1 MRSGNLAELLAK
13 RASEAGWRD
22 KPAYS
27 GSHVVTHGQI
37 HDGGAR
43 LGEVLRSRGLSSGDR
58 VLLCLPDSPD
68 LVQLLLAC
76 LSRGIVAFLANPELN
91 RQDHAF
97 AESDTEPALVV
108 TSGALLDRFQQSSVA
123 EAGELLSDAIRV
135 EPADYEPVSGDAHA
149 YATYTSG
156 TTGAPKAAIHRH
168 SDVLAFIDAMCHRA
182 LRLTSQD
189 TGLCSAPMYFAYGL
203 GNSVWF
209 PLATGGSSVIN
220 QWPVSAEATAELSA
234 TFKPSVLYGVPTF
247 FSRVVD
253 TCSPDSFRSLRCVV
267 SAGEALEARLAERLT
282 EFFGGIPILD
292 GIGSTEVGQTF
303 VSNTVEDWRP
313 GTIGKAL
320 PPYEI
325 RVVAPDGTTVG
336 PGVEGDL
343 WVRGP
348 SISPGYWNCPT
359 SLPLRDGDWLDT
371 RDRVFIDG
379 DGWVTYR
386 CRADDTEIVGGVNV
400 NPREIERLITEDDSV
415 AEAAVVGVKESI
427 GASALQAFLVPT
439 KHAAIDES
447 ILRDIHR
454 RLLVSLS
461 AFQVPHRFVIVE
473 RLPRT
478 PTGKLLRGALRAESP
493 AKPIWEVLAFQPPS
507 DASAQPDN
515 ERASDDQ
522 NGRKSVG
529 DVTLSERLAVLQQ
542 EHHRLVV
549 ESVCAE
555 VAKMLGQP
563 GPQSVNRDLAFSE
576 LGFDSQMTVELRN
589 RLAAVTGLRL
599 PDTIGWDYGSVSQ
612 LARYVEAELSKGTSR
627 TALPSSATVDEPV
640 AIVGMG
646 CRFPGGVDSPQGLWK
661 MVADARDVVSEFPTD
676 RGWDVNG
683 LFDPDPDAMGKTYT
697 RWGGFIVDVAGFD
710 AGFFGIP
717 PGEALAMDPQQ
728 RLMLECSWEALEQAG
743 IDPASLRGSATG
755 VFTGIFG
762 QSYGAGGTERLEGYG
777 LTGSASS
784 VASGRVAY
792 VLGLQG
798 PAVSVDTACSSSLVS
813 LHWAVQSLRSGEC
826 DLALAGGVTVMTS
839 PEIFV
844 GFSRQRGL
852 AADGRCKAFAGAAD
866 GTAWGEGA
874 GVVVLERLSDA
885 QRLGHSVLAV
895 VLGSAVNQDG
905 ASNGLT
911 APNGPSQQRVI
922 RAALASAGLTAADVD
937 VVEGHGTGTKLGD
950 PIEAQALLAA
960 YGQNR
965 PPERPLWVGSIKS
978 NMGHTQAAAGVAGV
992 IKVVQAMRHG
1002 VMPAT
1007 LHVDVPSPRVDWAS
1021 GAVSVLT
1028 EARAWPANGRPR
1040 RAGVSSFGISGTNA
1054 HVILEQGPLGAT
1066 ETATV
1071 AGVREDESGDGASSS
1086 GGLSVLP
1093 WVISAKSAEAL
1104 TAQAGRLSAHL
1115 RANQRLNPVDLGYS
1129 LARQSVFEH
1138 RAVVVGADRQALL
1151 TGLAGVA
1158 GGEPGP
1164 AVVIGRAGSVGKTV
1178 VVFPGQGS
1186 QCIGMGRE
1194 LYDQLPVFARAFDAV
1209 ADELDRHLRLPL
1221 RQVVWGADSRLLDRT
1236 EFAQPALFAVE
1247 VALFAVLRSWG
1258 VAPDFVMGHSVGEF
1272 SAAYVAGVLTL
1283 ADAALLVAARGR
1295 LMQALPAGG
1304 AMTAVSA
1311 AEHEVAPLLGEE
1323 AAIAAIN
1330 APESVVLSGAQSAVD
1345 AIAQQLA
1352 AQGRRVHPLA
1362 VSHAFHSP
1370 LMEPMLEEFA
1380 RIAARVEAREPQI
1393 ALVSNVTAE
1402 PAGADGDFGS
1412 AQYWVKHIRQPVRF
1426 ADSVRNLQTRGTTH
1440 FIEVGPGSGLTASIE
1455 QSLSPA
1461 EAVVV
1466 SLLGKDRPEVA
1477 ALMGGVGQL
1486 FTTGV
1491 RVDWPAVFAGSAG
1504 RRVELPTYAFQRRRF
1519 WSTPTAAGPA
1529 DAAGLGLGEAKHPLL
1544 SAVVERPDS
1553 GGVVLTGRLSLAAQ
1567 PWLADHMVGGVVLF
1581 PGAGFVELVIRAG
1594 DEVACEVI
1602 EELVLAAPLV
1612 MDEDAGTQV
1621 QVVVGAAAES
1631 GSRAVSVYSRRDE
1644 SEAEWLLHAEG
1655 TLAVPA
1661 AEASADLSV
1670 WPPPG
1675 AVSVDIS
1682 DGYGRLAARG
1692 YEYGPAFQGLIA
1704 IWRRGPEIF
1713 AEVAA
1718 PGEAGVQVDKMG
1730 IHPAVLDA
1738 VLHAVGLAVDTT
1750 ETMLPFCW
1758 RGVSLHA
1765 GGAGRVRAGFTAL
1778 DQDAMSIEVA
1788 DAAGLPVLTVRS
1800 LLTRPITAEQLHA
1813 VTTAAGGPDHGPLE
1827 VAWSPIPLNH
1837 TTIDQSGQLSVQSWE
1852 DFCASDNGGVGADAH
1867 GDGAGTSGRGRVV
1880 VWECG
1885 SAGEDVV
1892 GSVYNAT
1899 HAALQVLQR
1908 WLVRDRAGTSV
1919 VLTHGAVGLAGEDVS
1934 DLAAAAV
1941 WGLVRSAQAEHPG
1954 RIMLIDTDTAVDAA
1968 VLAAAGEPQLLVRAG
1983 EVHAARL
1990 APAPPLLELPAGQ
2003 PAWQLAVGGGGTVED
2018 LVIQPC
2024 PQAEAPLQ
2032 VGQVRVAVA
2041 AVGVNFRDVVAA
2053 LGMYPG
2059 QAPTL
2064 GAEGAGVVVQI
2075 GPEVSG
2081 VAVGDAVMGLMAG
2094 TGPLAV
2100 VDQQLLAKMPRGWSF
2115 AQAAGVPVAF
2125 MTALYGLADLAGI
2138 CAGESVLVHAGTG
2151 GVGMAAVQ
2159 LARHWGVEVFVTAS
2173 RGKWAALRAIG
2184 FDEDHIGD
2192 SRTLDFEDKFLAVTE
2207 GRGVN
2212 VVLNSLAGEFV
2223 DASLRLLVRGG
2234 RFIEMGK
2241 TDIRDAQAIATHYP
2255 GVWYRAFDLSE
2266 AGPQRMAAM
2275 LCELRELF
2283 DTRVLHRLPVT
2294 TWDVRCAAQAYRF
2307 ISQARHIGK
2316 VVLTMPSA
2324 LPDGLADGT
2333 VLITG
2338 ATGMVGAV
2346 LARHMVNAYGVRHV
2360 VLASRR
2366 GDRAEGAAALAD
2378 ELTRAG
2384 AQVQLLACD
2393 VADRD
2398 AVAGMLAQLAQRWP
2412 PLRGVIHAAG
2422 VLDDAVITSL
2432 TPDRLDVV
2440 LRAKVDAAWNLHQ
2453 ATRDLGL
2460 SMFVLCSSIAGTVG
2474 APGQGNYAAANAFLD
2489 GLAAHRRAAGL
2500 VGVSLAWGLW
2510 EQPSA
2515 MTAHLSGR
2523 DLARI
2528 NSSGLAAMNPGQALE
2543 LFDAALTIDHPVA
2556 VAARL
2561 NRAALDAQA
2570 LSGGLPALFSG
2581 LARRPR
2587 RRLIDD
2593 TVDAAQSKSTLA
2605 QRLHGLAPN
2614 EQHELLVGMACL
2626 QAAAVLGHPAPE
2638 DIDPDTAFQ
2647 DLGFDS
2653 LTAVEL
2659 RNRLKTATGLT
2670 LPPTL
2675 TFDHPTPT
2683 ALATHLAGLLTD
2695 TAAPAVPAVP
2705 AGQVG
2710 SRGDEPV
2717 DDRLAYL
2724 DQASFL
2730 ALRAVHGALIQ
2741 VTWIYDRA
2749 INVDGLQRFHRN
2761 LGHGLLGRRIEPSP
2775 LWFARDRW
2783 VLAPAAEE
2791 IDFAATPRRRADVSA
2806 WADEQVR
2813 LPLDPEWGPGWHLGV
2828 LPLEDGGTA
2837 VSLVASHLIVDA
2849 IAFGQAIADAA
2860 EGKTHDL
2867 GYLPTGSRPRSRALR
2882 EDLRQ
2887 TVKDLPDM
2895 AQAVAAVARRAR
2907 RDGNELR
2914 SSVKSAPASPKTSD
2928 ADHAVEIPA
2937 LTASIDLKEW
2947 DARAKTLGASSN
2959 SLVAGIA
2966 CRLALRAGRVQED
2979 GTVTLR
2985 FLVSLRT
2992 EGDTRANALTNVD
3005 VTVDPTHAATDLGEI
3020 HAKITRTILEAV
3032 ENPEDEFLAP
3042 LPLASMTP
3050 KWLARRLAAMATGGA
3065 VLPVTC
3071 SNLGDLPP
3079 AANRPD
3085 GTDADYSNMRS
3096 LEPDIKKSL
3105 LEGMGGQLYLG
3116 SGRVRGKMSL
3126 RISAYLLG
3134 QPNTRDD
3141 LREIVSHTLAE
3152 FDLNAEVDY

>member
-1 MRSGNLAELLAK
+1 MRNGNLAELLAK
-13 RASEAGWRD
+13 RASKAGWRD
-22 KPAYS
+22 KPAYY

-43 LGEVLRSRGLSSGDR
+43 LGKVLRSRGLSRGDR

-76 LSRGIVAFLANPELN
+76 LSRGIVAFLVNPELN
-91 RQDHAF
+91 RQDHTFTA
-97 AESDTEPALVV
+97 SDTKPALVV
-108 TSGALLDRFQQSSVA
+108 TTEALLDRFQQWSVA
-123 EAGELLSDAIRV
+123 EAGELLSDAIRI

-168 SDVLAFIDAMCHRA
+168 SDAWAFIDAMCHRA

-209 PLATGGSSVIN
+209 PLATGGSTVIT

-234 TFKPSVLYGVPTF
+234 TLKPSVLYGVPTF
-247 FSRVVD
+247 FARVVD

-267 SAGEALEARLAERLT
+267 SAGEALEIHLAERLT

-303 VSNTVEDWRP
+303 VSNTVEDWRL

-325 RVVAPDGTTVG
+325 RVVTPDGMTAG

-348 SISPGYWNCPT
+348 SISPGYWNSRA
-359 SLPLRDGDWLDT
+359 SLPLREGDWLDT
-371 RDRVFIDG
+371 RDRVYIDA
-379 DGWVTYR
+379 DGSVIYS

-415 AEAAVVGVKESI
+415 ADAAVVAVKESV

-439 KHAAIDES
+439 NHAVFDES
-447 ILRDIHR
+447 VIRDIHR
-454 RLLVSLS
+454 RLLIRLS

-493 AKPIWEVLAFQPPS
+493 AKPIWEVPAFDVPTDTS
-507 DASAQPDN
+507 GQPDDK
-515 ERASDDQ
+515 RASNDQ
-522 NGRKSVG
+522 NGGESAG

-549 ESVCAE
+549 EAVCAE

-599 PDTIGWDYGSVSQ
+599 PDTVGWDYGSVSQ
-612 LARYVEAELSKGTSR
+612 LARYVEAELSKGNRR

-646 CRFPGGVDSPQGLWK
+646 CRFPGGVDSPQGLWN
-661 MVADARDVVSEFPTD
+661 MVADARDVVSEFPAD
-676 RGWDVNG
+676 RGWDLNG
-683 LFDPDPDAMGKTYT
+683 LFDPDPDAMGRTYT
-697 RWGGFIVDVAGFD
+697 RWGGFIADVAGFD

-762 QSYGAGGTERLEGYG
+762 QSYGAEGTERLEGYG

-813 LHWAVQSLRSGEC
+813 LHWAAQSLRSGEC

-839 PEIFV
+839 PAIFV

-885 QRLGHSVLAV
+885 QRSGHSVLAV
-895 VLGSAVNQDG
+895 VRGSAVNQDG

-922 RAALASAGLTAADVD
+922 RAALVSAGLTAADVD

-960 YGQNR
+960 YGQDR

-992 IKVVQAMRHG
+992 IKVVQAMRNG

-1007 LHVDVPSPRVDWAS
+1007 LHVDEPSPRADWAS

-1054 HVILEQGPLGAT
+1054 HVILEQGPLGVT
-1066 ETATV
+1066 ETTTV
-1071 AGVREDESGDGASSS
+1071 TGEQSGDGASSS

-1093 WVISAKSAEAL
+1093 WVISGKSAEAL

-1115 RANQRLNPVDLGYS
+1115 RANQRLDPVDLGYS
-1129 LARQSVFEH
+1129 LALRSVFEH
-1138 RAVVVGADRQALL
+1138 RAVVVGADRQALM
-1151 TGLAGVA
+1151 TGLAGMA

-1164 AVVIGRAGSVGKTV
+1164 SVVIGRAGSVGKTV

-1186 QCIGMGRE
+1186 QRIGMGRE
-1194 LYDQLPVFARAFDAV
+1194 LYDQLPVFAKAFDAV

-1258 VAPDFVMGHSVGEF
+1258 VGPDFVMGHSVGEF

-1283 ADAALLVAARGR
+1283 ADAALLVATRGR

-1304 AMTAVSA
+1304 AMTAVGA
-1311 AEHEVAPLLGEE
+1311 AEHEVAPLLGEGT
-1323 AAIAAIN
+1323 AIAAIN
-1330 APESVVLSGAQSAVD
+1330 APESVVISGAQSAVN
-1345 AIAQQLA
+1345 AIVQQLA
-1352 AQGRRVHPLA
+1352 AQGRRVQPLA
-1362 VSHAFHSP
+1362 VSHGFHSP
-1370 LMEPMLEEFA
+1370 LMEPMLMEFA
-1380 RIAARVEAREPQI
+1380 RIAARVKAREPQI

-1402 PAGADGDFGS
+1402 PAGAHGDFGS

-1426 ADSVRNLQTRGTTH
+1426 ADSVRNLQTRGATH

-1477 ALMGGVGQL
+1477 SLMGAAGQL
-1486 FTTGV
+1486 FTTGM
-1491 RVDWPAVFAGSAG
+1491 RVDWPAVYAGSGG

-1519 WSTPTAAGPA
+1519 WLTPTAAGPA
-1529 DAAGLGLGEAKHPLL
+1529 DAAALGLGEAEHPLL

-1567 PWLADHMVGGVVLF
+1567 PWLADHRVSGAVLF

-1594 DEVACEVI
+1594 DEVGCAVI

-1612 MDEDAGTQV
+1612 IDEDAGAQV
-1621 QVVVGAAAES
+1621 QVVVGAAGES

-1644 SEAEWLLHAEG
+1644 ADGEWLLHAEG
-1655 TLAVPA
+1655 TLGVPV

-1675 AVSVDIS
+1675 AVSVDMS

-1692 YEYGPAFQGLIA
+1692 YEYGPAFQGLVA
-1704 IWRRGPEIF
+1704 IWRRGPELF

-1718 PGEAGVQVDKMG
+1718 SGEAGVQVDRMG
-1730 IHPAVLDA
+1730 IHPAVLDS

-1750 ETMLPFCW
+1750 QMMLPFCW

-1765 GGAGRVRAGFTAL
+1765 GGAGRVRARFTAL
-1778 DQDAMSIEVA
+1778 AQDAMSIEVA

-1800 LLTRPITAEQLHA
+1800 LVTRPMTAAQLHTA
-1813 VTTAAGGPDHGPLE
+1813 VTTAAAGPDNGPLE
-1827 VAWSPIPLNH
+1827 VVWSPMPLNQK
-1837 TTIDQSGQLSVQSWE
+1837 TIERSDQLRVQSWE
-1852 DFCASDNGGVGADAH
+1852 DFCAGDGSASSPGANGDGVGA
-1867 GDGAGTSGRGRVV
+1867 SGRGRVV
-1880 VWECG
+1880 VWECESFG
-1885 SAGEDVV
+1885 DDRV
-1892 GSVYNAT
+1892 GSV
-1899 HAALQVLQR
+1899 HAATRAALRVLQR
-1908 WLVRDRAGTSV
+1908 WLADQAGTLV
-1919 VLTHGAVGLAGEDVS
+1919 VLTHGAVGLSGDDVS

-1968 VLAAAGEPQLLVRAG
+1968 ALAAVGELQLLVRAG
-1983 EVHAARL
+1983 VVHAARL

-2003 PAWQLAVGGGGTVED
+2003 PAWQLAAGGGGTLED

-2024 PQAEAPLQ
+2024 PHAEAPLQ
-2032 VGQVRVAVA
+2032 WGQVRVAVA

-2059 QAPTL
+2059 QAPAL
-2064 GAEGAGVVVQI
+2064 GAEGAGVVVET
-2075 GPEVSG
+2075 GPEVAG

-2094 TGPLAV
+2094 TGPSAV
-2100 VDQQLLAKMPRGWSF
+2100 VDQQLLTKMPRGWSF

-2125 MTALYGLADLAGI
+2125 LTALYGLADLAGI

-2159 LARHWGVEVFVTAS
+2159 LARQWGVEVFVTAS

-2192 SRTLDFEDKFLAVTE
+2192 SRTLDFEEKFLAVTE

-2241 TDIRDAQAIATHYP
+2241 TDIRDAQSIATQYP

-2266 AGPQRMAAM
+2266 AGPQRMEAM
-2275 LCELRELF
+2275 LCESRKFF
-2283 DTRVLHRLPVT
+2283 DTQVLHRLPVT

-2307 ISQARHIGK
+2307 MSQARHIGK

-2324 LPDGLADGT
+2324 LADDLAEGT

-2346 LARHMVNAYGVRHV
+2346 LARHVVSAYGVRHV

-2366 GDRAEGAAALAD
+2366 GDRAEGAAALAA

-2384 AQVQLLACD
+2384 AQVQLLTCD
-2393 VADRD
+2393 VADRA
-2398 AVAGMLAQLAQRWP
+2398 AVAGMLAQLAQRCP

-2440 LRAKVDAAWNLHQ
+2440 LRPKVDAAWNLHEL
-2453 ATRDLGL
+2453 TRDLGL
-2460 SMFVLCSSIAGTVG
+2460 SMFVLCSSIAATVG

-2489 GLAAHRRAAGL
+2489 GLAAHRRTVGL
-2500 VGVSLAWGLW
+2500 AGVSLAWGLW

-2515 MTAHLSGR
+2515 MTAHLSDR
-2523 DLARI
+2523 DRARI
-2528 NSSGLAAMNPGQALE
+2528 NRSGLAAMNPEQALQ
-2543 LFDAALTIDHPVA
+2543 LFNAALTINHPVA

-2561 NRAALDAQA
+2561 NRAALDAHA
-2570 LSGGLPALFSG
+2570 RSGGLPSLFSG

-2593 TVDAAQSKSTLA
+2593 TADAAKSTSTLA
-2605 QRLHGLAPN
+2605 HRLNGLSSS
-2614 EQHELLVGMACL
+2614 EQHELLVGTVCL
-2626 QAAAVLGHPAPE
+2626 EAATVLGHPAPD

-2647 DLGFDS
+2647 DFGLDS

-2675 TFDHPTPT
+2675 TFDYPTPT
-2683 ALATHLAGLLTD
+2683 AVAD
-2695 TAAPAVPAVP
+2695 YI
-2705 AGQVG
+2705 GQQIAE
-2710 SRGDEPV
+2710 SRD
-2717 DDRLAYL
+2717 
-2724 DQASFL
+2724 
-2730 ALRAVHGALIQ
+2730 
-2741 VTWIYDRA
+2741 
-2749 INVDGLQRFHRN
+2749 
-2761 LGHGLLGRRIEPSP
+2761 
-2775 LWFARDRW
+2775 
-2783 VLAPAAEE
+2783 
-2791 IDFAATPRRRADVSA
+2791 
-2806 WADEQVR
+2806 
-2813 LPLDPEWGPGWHLGV
+2813 
-2828 LPLEDGGTA
+2828 
-2837 VSLVASHLIVDA
+2837 
-2849 IAFGQAIADAA
+2849 
-2860 EGKTHDL
+2860 
-2867 GYLPTGSRPRSRALR
+2867 TGSG
-2882 EDLRQ
+2882 D
-2887 TVKDLPDM
+2887 K
-2895 AQAVAAVARRAR
+2895 AA
-2907 RDGNELR
+2907 
-2914 SSVKSAPASPKTSD
+2914 
-2928 ADHAVEIPA
+2928 
-2937 LTASIDLKEW
+2937 
-2947 DARAKTLGASSN
+2947 
-2959 SLVAGIA
+2959 
-2966 CRLALRAGRVQED
+2966 
-2979 GTVTLR
+2979 
-2985 FLVSLRT
+2985 
-2992 EGDTRANALTNVD
+2992 
-3005 VTVDPTHAATDLGEI
+3005 
-3020 HAKITRTILEAV
+3020 
-3032 ENPEDEFLAP
+3032 
-3042 LPLASMTP
+3042 
-3050 KWLARRLAAMATGGA
+3050 
-3065 VLPVTC
+3065 
-3071 SNLGDLPP
+3071 
-3079 AANRPD
+3079 
-3085 GTDADYSNMRS
+3085 
-3096 LEPDIKKSL
+3096 
-3105 LEGMGGQLYLG
+3105 
-3116 SGRVRGKMSL
+3116 
-3126 RISAYLLG
+3126 AY
-3134 QPNTRDD
+3134 
-3141 LREIVSHTLAE
+3141 
-3152 FDLNAEVDY
+3152 